1 MIYLTKGQQK
11 YLDLIKQ
18 FKKDYPQVSPTGV
31 ALAKF
36 CGISRASM
44 SQFLIDLEKAGKI
57 RRGHEDTLIV
67 L

>member
-1 MIYLTKGQQK
+1 MEYLTKGQQK

-36 CGISRASM
+36 CGISRAAM
-44 SQFLIDLEKAGKI
+44 SQFLIDLEKAGKL
-57 RRGHEDTLIV
+57 RRGHESRLDIL
-67 L
+67 